1 MTIRNKCLLAILA
14 LFIAEIIPL
23 PFTAIMG
30 IYVARKRPIWFYRV
44 TQKLY
49 ADKEMIDIDL
59 GDRLDPMKT
68 RSRITYSLI
77 GLVVLESLLMVVPV
91 IIPLAVWVILRR
103 PVWFLRVT
111 RRLYV
116 DLAEELSLDP
126 AQPGQSDADHQRLVD
141 ALEERNREFA
151 QQIAHRQTMR

>member
-1 MTIRNKCLLAILA
+1 MSIRTKCLLAILG

-23 PFTAIMG
+23 PFTAMIG
-30 IYVARKRPIWFYRV
+30 IYVARKRPIWFYWLI
-44 TQKLY
+44 QKLY
-49 ADKEMIDIDL
+49 AEKGSIDIDL
-59 GDRLDPMKT
+59 GDRVDPMKT

-91 IIPLAVWVILRR
+91 IIPLAVWVILGR
-103 PVWFLRVT
+103 PLWFLRVT

-116 DLAEELSLDP
+116 DLAEELSLDLG
-126 AQPGQSDADHQRLVD
+126 QPGQSDADHQRLVD

-151 QQIAHRQTMR
+151 QQIAHRRTMR